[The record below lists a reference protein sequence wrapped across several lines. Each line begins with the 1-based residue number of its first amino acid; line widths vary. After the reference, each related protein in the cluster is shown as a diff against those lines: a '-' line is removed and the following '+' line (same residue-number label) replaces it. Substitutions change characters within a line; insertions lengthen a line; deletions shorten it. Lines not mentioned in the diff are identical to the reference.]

1 MTYVVYSLN
10 DFDTF
15 ETEVEALE
23 EFNYRLYTFQ
33 SHFGYDE
40 VIVVHTKNE
49 KKIFLTLLKGGPIEL
64 CHYVHENVD
73 TYKGSERK

>member
-1 MTYVVYSLN
+1 MAYVVYSLN

-33 SHFGYDE
+33 SRFGYDD
-40 VIVVHTKNE
+40 VIVVHSKNE
-49 KKIFLTLLKGGPIEL
+49 NKIFLTPFNEEPIEL
-64 CHYVHENVD
+64 CHFYPA
-73 TYKGSERK
+73 KGGY